1 MATAI
6 PNTEQFDY
14 WNGPVGERW
23 ASLQEKID
31 ENLKGITGALFDF
44 ATPKAGERVLDL
56 GCGCGTTSFM
66 LEKIVGE
73 KGKVVGIDISNPML
87 ELARAR
93 AHKNHSHVTFI
104 EADASVHNFA
114 QFKFDLIFSRFGVM
128 FFDDPVVGFTNIR
141 HAMQHG
147 ARLVFVCWRAMKEND
162 WANVPFQAA
171 LPLLPPQE
179 QADPLAPG
187 PFAFADAA
195 RVKTILV
202 RSGLKDVAIEKLDAK
217 MYMGSTVKS
226 AAEEAMNIGPL
237 AKAARDLDDKTRDKI
252 RAAVENAYKKFES
265 KDGIAPPAACWL
277 VKAHV

>member
-1 MATAI
+1 MATEI

-31 ENLKGITGALFDF
+31 ENMKAITDALFHF
-44 ATPKAGERVLDL
+44 AAVKAGERVLDL

-73 KGKVVGIDISNPML
+73 NGKVVGIDISNPML
-87 ELARAR
+87 ELAHAR
-93 AHKNHSHVTFI
+93 AHKLHSHVSFI

-128 FFDDPVVGFTNIR
+128 FFDDPVVAFTNIR
-141 HAMQHG
+141 HAMHHG
-147 ARLVFVCWRAMKEND
+147 ARLVFVCWRTMKEND
-162 WANVPFQAA
+162 WANVPYQAA

-179 QADPLAPG
+179 ALDPLAPG

-195 RVKTILV
+195 RVKTILA
-202 RSGLKDVAIEKLDAK
+202 RSGLKDVAIEKLDTK

-237 AKAARDLDDKTRDKI
+237 AKAARGLDEKTCDKI
-252 RAAVENAYKKFES
+252 RAAVETAYRKFES
-265 KDGIAPPAACWL
+265 KDGIVPPAACWL
-277 VKAHV
+277 VRAHV

>member
-1 MATAI
+1 MATEV
-6 PNTEQFDY
+6 PNQEQLEY

-31 ENLKGITGALFDF
+31 ENLKAITDALFDF
-44 ATPKAGERVLDL
+44 AKVKAGEHVLDL
-56 GCGCGTTSFM
+56 GCGTGTTSFM
-66 LEKIVGE
+66 AEKIVGE
-73 KGKVVGIDISNPML
+73 KGKVIGIDISNPML
-87 ELARAR
+87 ELAHAR
-93 AHKNHSHVTFI
+93 AKRLHSHALFI
-104 EADASVHNFA
+104 EADAAVHNF
-114 QFKFDLIFSRFGVM
+114 QHKFDLVLSRFGAM
-128 FFDDPVVGFTNIR
+128 FFEDPVMGFTNIR
-141 HAMQHG
+141 HAMRER

-162 WANVPFQAA
+162 WANVPYQAA

-179 QADPLAPG
+179 AGDPFAPG

-202 RSGLKDVAIEKLDAK
+202 RSGLKDVAIEKLDSK

-237 AKAARDLDDKTRDKI
+237 ARAAPELDDKTRDKI
-252 RAAVENAYKKFES
+252 RAVVENAYRRFES

-277 VKAHV
+277 VRAHV

>member
-6 PNTEQFDY
+6 PNIEQFDY

-31 ENLKGITGALFDF
+31 ENLEAITKELFRF
-44 ATPKAGERVLDL
+44 ADVKEGERVLDL

-66 LEKIVGE
+66 LEKLVGE
-73 KGKVVGIDISNPML
+73 KGTVIGIDISNPML

-93 AHKNHSHVTFI
+93 AAKAHSRVMFL
-104 EADASVHNFA
+104 EADASVHDFSRH
-114 QFKFDLIFSRFGVM
+114 KFDLIFSRFGVM

-141 HAMQHG
+141 HAMHHG
-147 ARLVFVCWRAMKEND
+147 ARLAFVCWRPMKEND
-162 WANVPFQAA
+162 WANVPWQAA

-179 QADPLAPG
+179 PADPLAPG

-202 RSGLKDVAIEKLDAK
+202 RSGLKDVAIEKLDTV
-217 MYMGSTVKS
+217 MHMGSTVKG

-237 AKAARDLDDKTRDKI
+237 AKAARGLDEKKRGKI
-252 RAAVENAYKKFES
+252 RAAVETAYQRYEG
-265 KDGIAPPAACWL
+265 KDGVRPPAAAWL
-277 VKAHV
+277 VRAQV